1 MAGTGNI
8 TTIPTGFNMSLASK
22 KIIWAALVGNS
33 LIAVTKFSA
42 AVITGSSAMLS
53 EGIHSLVDTGNQILL
68 LYGLRRSQAPP
79 DEDFPFGHGK
89 EVYFWSFVVAIL
101 IFAVGAGVSLYE
113 GIVHILH
120 PSMPGNPKVN
130 YIVLALAGLFEGAA
144 WLFALREFSRAKGK
158 WGYLEAVRRGKNPS
172 LFVVLFE
179 DSAALLGL
187 GMAFLGVYMTQ
198 VTGNPV
204 YDGLASI
211 AIGLILGGTA
221 IWLAHE
227 TKGLLIGESA
237 NREIVHGIRILASS
251 YPQVEAVNEV
261 LTLHMGPDFILA
273 NISLDLVDTVPAG
286 HVEKMLEQLR
296 TAIKEEY
303 PQVKRVFAEPRKSGD
318 R

>member
-1 MAGTGNI
+1 
-8 TTIPTGFNMSLASK
+8 
-22 KIIWAALVGNS
+22 
-33 LIAVTKFSA
+33 
-42 AVITGSSAMLS
+42 
-53 EGIHSLVDTGNQILL
+53 
-68 LYGLRRSQAPP
+68 
-79 DEDFPFGHGK
+79 
-89 EVYFWSFVVAIL
+89 
-101 IFAVGAGVSLYE
+101 
-113 GIVHILH
+113 
-120 PSMPGNPKVN
+120 VN
-130 YIVLALAGLFEGAA
+130 YIVLALAVLLEGAA
-144 WLFALREFSRAKGK
+144 WLFAFREFSRAKGK

-179 DSAALLGL
+179 DSAAILGL
-187 GMAFLGVYMTQ
+187 AMAFLGIYLTE

-237 NREIVHGIRILASS
+237 NREIVHGIRILAGS
-251 YPQVEAVNEV
+251 YPQIDAVNEV
-261 LTLHMGPDFILA
+261 LTLHMGPDYILA
-273 NISLDLVDTVPAG
+273 NISLDFVDTVPAG
-286 HVEKMLEQLR
+286 HVEKVLEQIR